1 MPFST
6 TLMVHAAIPIQ
17 TVSMAG
23 WLNGEVPFLETR
35 DSEVEHVT
43 LAMCLVRLLMHFRQG
58 IKEIKAAEALERRR
72 QRKARKGSGGF
83 LSSLFGR
90 RKSKPATSTR
100 GTSGRGRQPPS
111 RQATGTR
118 RPAPPHR
125 RSTNASKQSKHSQ
138 RSGAGSGHRPSQQQR
153 PSNVRR
159 TTTRRSGR

>member
-1 MPFST
+1 MKFKWPEITWASDYNPDGSRRHPNPNS
-6 TLMVHAAIPIQ
+6 VH
-17 TVSMAG
+17 G
-23 WLNGEVPFLETR
+23 WLAKWRGTFSGDE
-35 DSEVEHVT
+35 
-43 LAMCLVRLLMHFRQG
+43 RLRSRG
-58 IKEIKAAEALERRR
+58 IREIKASEALERRR

-100 GTSGRGRQPPS
+100 GSSGRGRQPSS
-111 RQATGTR
+111 RQATSTR

-153 PSNVRR
+153 PNNVRR